1 MQVKRYEVANVQ
13 EALGR
18 IKSDLGPDAII
29 LSTKTIAN
37 SQPRLI
43 EVIAAADRDEGGK
56 KPERTAAPERRP
68 DPQREGA
75 AAGGVDFGRQM
86 QEIKEMLAAMN
97 QTRKIHEELA
107 ELKEGMN
114 TLFHVLGLG
123 GKYRENDVVSKF
135 YRRLLGNGVGK
146 TKAAKIIGMIQ
157 KDPRFFKVR
166 NYEEL
171 VVVAE
176 QCLAD
181 SLFPPRP
188 DRGGKRLKVLVG
200 PTGVGKTT
208 TLAKLAARY
217 KIDEKKKTGL
227 ITTDTYRIAAV
238 EQLKIYA
245 KILGVPLYVAG
256 DNEGFRKSLRAL
268 ADHDV
273 ILVDTPGK
281 SPGDTEYLQRLQ
293 EMFSPREA
301 LDIHLLLSSTASRE
315 TLLAA
320 AERYRVLKYDR
331 IALTKIDECISFGNL
346 YDVLDQT
353 GTAVSYVTNGQNV
366 PQDIEEVSPRE
377 MAKLIISNTLH

>member
-123 GKYRENDVVSKF
+123 GKYRENDV
-135 YRRLLGNGVGK
+135 
-146 TKAAKIIGMIQ
+146 
-157 KDPRFFKVR
+157 
-166 NYEEL
+166 
-171 VVVAE
+171 
-176 QCLAD
+176 
-181 SLFPPRP
+181 
-188 DRGGKRLKVLVG
+188 
-200 PTGVGKTT
+200 
-208 TLAKLAARY
+208 
-217 KIDEKKKTGL
+217 
-227 ITTDTYRIAAV
+227 
-238 EQLKIYA
+238 
-245 KILGVPLYVAG
+245 
-256 DNEGFRKSLRAL
+256 
-268 ADHDV
+268 
-273 ILVDTPGK
+273 
-281 SPGDTEYLQRLQ
+281 
-293 EMFSPREA
+293 
-301 LDIHLLLSSTASRE
+301 
-315 TLLAA
+315 
-320 AERYRVLKYDR
+320 
-331 IALTKIDECISFGNL
+331 
-346 YDVLDQT
+346 
-353 GTAVSYVTNGQNV
+353 
-366 PQDIEEVSPRE
+366 
-377 MAKLIISNTLH
+377 

>member
-18 IKSDLGPDAII
+18 IKNDLGPDAIV
-29 LSTKTIAN
+29 LSTKTIVN
-37 SQPRLI
+37 SRPRLI
-43 EVIAAADRDEGGK
+43 EVIAAADRDEGNR
-56 KPERTAAPERRP
+56 PERTSASGGRP
-68 DPQREGA
+68 DPAREGMA
-75 AAGGVDFGRQM
+75 ERGADFGRQI
-86 QEIKEMLAAMN
+86 QEIKEILAAMH
-97 QTRKIHEELA
+97 QTQRIHEELA

-114 TLFHVLGLG
+114 ALFHVLGLRE
-123 GKYRENDVVSKF
+123 KYRENDVVSKF
-135 YRRLLGNGVGK
+135 YRHLIGNGVSK
-146 TKAAKIIGMIQ
+146 TKTAKIIGMIQ
-157 KDPRFFKVR
+157 RDPRFFKIR

-171 VVVAE
+171 VLVAE

-181 SLFPPRP
+181 SLSRPRP
-188 DRGGKRLKVLVG
+188 DRGGKRLKALVG

-238 EQLKIYA
+238 EQLKVYA

-256 DNEGFRKSLRAL
+256 DIESFAKSLRAL

-273 ILVDTPGK
+273 VLVDTPGK
-281 SPGDTEYLQRLQ
+281 SPGDAEYLQRLK
-293 EMFSPREA
+293 EMFSHQES
-301 LDIHLLLSSTASRE
+301 LDVHLLLSSTASRE
-315 TLLAA
+315 SLLAA

-331 IALTKIDECISFGNL
+331 IALTKLDECRSFGTL

-353 GTAVSYVTNGQNV
+353 GAPVSYVTNGQNV
-366 PQDIEEVSPRE
+366 PQDIEEVSARE
-377 MAKLIISNTLH
+377 MAKLIIRNTLH